1 MRTSN
6 DIRKC
11 VVCLNNGS
19 GVVYQAGNKLT
30 YILTA
35 DHVFYKRNQGK
46 KVLLAN
52 VSIQYFDEVEKR
64 YKEVAPK
71 VELRQGEN
79 YFPLTDADV
88 AILVIDHLKN
98 IEDWI
103 RPTKEVEGNKD
114 SILGGIP
121 GLRRNQFP
129 DDHTKWYVD
138 HRLSDIDLGGVR
150 RSGRMLDA
158 VNKKNITIDELRGM
172 SGGGIFQIAGE
183 KISLLG
189 IQNQGPLDN
198 EHQGRFLF
206 TPVEVFEEL
215 IEGIK
220 DKMVSIFNEI
230 PGKTPERDGSLRSR
244 PGKRTKKAIIGF
256 VGLLVIFLI
265 VQFISQTPI
274 SNHKYSD
281 EKNGESEISTDD
293 PPLILEENTT
303 TRTIN
308 EATKA
313 KSALESSIKYDVTLI
328 VPSTLVKEDVYVDNK
343 QAEVIDRGLNTITVR
358 LRKKSNS
365 HHFEI
370 KKGSQGCMADKMI
383 DKDSMRFAMLCD

>member
-19 GVVYQAGNKLT
+19 GVVYQPGNKLT
-30 YILTA
+30 YIFTA
-35 DHVFYKRNQGK
+35 DHVFYKRDGEE
-46 KVLLAN
+46 KVFLPY

-64 YKEVAPK
+64 YKEVEPK
-71 VELRQGEN
+71 VELRKGEN
-79 YFPLTDADV
+79 YFPLRDADV
-88 AILVIDHLKN
+88 AILVIDQLQN
-98 IEDWI
+98 IENWI
-103 RPTKEVEGNKD
+103 KPTRKVDEDSD

-158 VNKKNITIDELRGM
+158 VNKKNITLDELRGM
-172 SGGGIFQIAGE
+172 SGGGIFQISGE

-206 TPVEVFEEL
+206 TPIVVFEEL
-215 IEGIK
+215 FDGIK
-220 DKMVSIFNEI
+220 EKMVSIFNDE
-230 PGKTPERDGSLRSR
+230 TTTVSSDEDTTDSSR
-244 PGKRTKKAIIGF
+244 TGKRKKKFLFSFKIIISL
-256 VGLLVIFLI
+256 VGLLAIILVI
-265 VQFISQTPI
+265 Q
-274 SNHKYSD
+274 Y
-281 EKNGESEISTDD
+281 KNGVV
-293 PPLILEENTT
+293 
-303 TRTIN
+303 N
-308 EATKA
+308 EATSMDPPPIVLKE
-313 KSALESSIKYDVTLI
+313 KDSAETPIEVTTGKPAVLSKIKYEVTLV
-328 VPSTLVKEDVYVDNK
+328 VPSTMVKEEVYIDNK
-343 QAEVIDRGLNTITVR
+343 KAEVVNRGLNTITVR
-358 LRKKSNS
+358 VRQKNSS

-370 KKGSQGCMADKMI
+370 KKGALDCIADKLI
-383 DKDSMRFAMLCD
+383 DKDAMRFAMLCD

>member
-35 DHVFYKRNQGK
+35 DHVFYKRDQGK
-46 KVLLAN
+46 KVLLTN
-52 VSIQYFDEVEKR
+52 VSIQYFDEVAKR
-64 YKEVAPK
+64 YMDVVPK
-71 VELRQGEN
+71 VKLRQGEN

-103 RPTKEVEGNKD
+103 RPTKEVEENKE

-172 SGGGIFQIAGE
+172 SGGGIFQISGE

-215 IEGIK
+215 IDGIK

-230 PGKTPERDGSLRSR
+230 PGKTPEQDGRLRSR

-256 VGLLVIFLI
+256 VGLLVIILI
-265 VQFISQTPI
+265 VQFIRQTSFL
-274 SNHKYSD
+274 SNENSD
-281 EKNGESEISTDD
+281 GINGETEFFKEEI
-293 PPLILEENTT
+293 PLVMEENDTT
-303 TRTIN
+303 KTIN
-308 EATKA
+308 EATNA
-313 KSALESSIKYDVTLI
+313 KSTLESSIKYDVTLI
-328 VPSTLVKEDVYVDNK
+328 VPSTLVKEDVYIDNK
-343 QAEVIDRGLNTITVR
+343 QAEVINRGLNTITVR
-358 LRKKSNS
+358 IRKKSSS

-370 KKGSQGCMADKMI
+370 KKGSQGCMADKVI